1 MGIGNE
7 LNGDDA
13 AGVLTARLLRSLIE
27 KQLHPKGRDVRA
39 DGSFF
44 SSPDLMIIEA
54 GMAPENFTGVLR
66 RFRPDLIL
74 LLDAAQ
80 FGKEAG
86 HVAVIDVDQAGGFGA
101 STHLQPLATLA
112 MFLRAEL
119 DCEIGLLGIQP
130 EHLEFG
136 KPVSAAVEKAC
147 TEIAAGLAIIFPLQD
162 E

>member
-13 AGVLTARLLRSLIE
+13 AGVFTARLLRSLIE
-27 KQLHPKGRDVRA
+27 EQLHPKGRDVRA

-44 SSPDLMIIEA
+44 SSPQWLIIEA
-54 GMAPENFTGVLR
+54 GLAPENFTGVLR

-80 FGKEAG
+80 FGHEPG
-86 HVAVIDVDQAGGFGA
+86 YVAVIDVEQAGGFGA
-101 STHLQPLATLA
+101 STHMQPLATLA

-119 DCEIGLLGIQP
+119 DCEISLLGIQP
-130 EHLEFG
+130 EHLDFG
-136 KPVSAAVEKAC
+136 EPVSAVVEKAC
-147 TEIAAGLAIIFPLQD
+147 AEIAATIASSSTPPG
-162 E
+162 

>member
-13 AGVLTARLLRSLIE
+13 AGVLTTRLVRSLIE
-27 KQLHPKGRDVRA
+27 GKQYPKGRDVRA

-44 SSPDLMIIEA
+44 FGSHSVIIEA
-54 GMAPENFTGVLR
+54 GLAPENFTGVLR
-66 RFRPDLIL
+66 RFRPDFIL

-80 FGKEAG
+80 FGNEPG

-112 MFLRAEL
+112 IFLRAEL
-119 DCEIGLLGIQP
+119 DCEIGLLGI
-130 EHLEFG
+130 
-136 KPVSAAVEKAC
+136 
-147 TEIAAGLAIIFPLQD
+147 
-162 E
+162 